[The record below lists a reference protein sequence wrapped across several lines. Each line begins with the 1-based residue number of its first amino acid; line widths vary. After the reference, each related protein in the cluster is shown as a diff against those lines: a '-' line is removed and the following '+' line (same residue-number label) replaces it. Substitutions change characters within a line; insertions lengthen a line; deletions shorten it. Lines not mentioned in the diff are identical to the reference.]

1 MLLLHLVGV
10 LQGGEGMNVDG
21 AVNAVVVVLKGDVVL
36 DCAEVVAEVLP
47 ARGPGPGKHP
57 AFFAGDH
64 EFRAWSQGV
73 GSGCSLAYLW

>member
-1 MLLLHLVGV
+1 MLLCIWFGV
-10 LQGGEGMNVDG
+10 LQGGEGVNVDG
-21 AVNAVVVVLKGDVVL
+21 AVDAVVVILEGDVVL
-36 DCAEVVAEVLP
+36 DSAEIVAEVLP
-47 ARGPGPGKHP
+47 ARGTGPGKYP